1 MKGKLK
7 RVSLFMFH
15 PIFYNM
21 RMHTDP
27 QAKKRTG
34 AFYTP
39 ENLARQLACEVL
51 DAWQKL
57 HPNFPLKNLRILD
70 PAAGEGGLLLPF
82 ARELAVRRA
91 AQEPVTTPAQLER
104 DILERQLFAA
114 DICAEALCKIGLPA
128 SHIYVGDAL
137 AHQCAKSVLDPWGP
151 FDIVLA
157 NPPYIGQKGHAEVF
171 NRLRQN
177 PLWAAYVTPKNDLL
191 YYFFYLALRVLKPG
205 GLAGFITTPYFTTAA
220 GGKILRQTLAQ
231 QATFLRLINFEE
243 KRLFKNANQ
252 HTLLSVL
259 AKGSL
264 YIPCKIGRE
273 QPHELAQK
281 DLFYGPD
288 YFLHTQT
295 TQAPGNL
302 LTRMAKAPLSLGQI
316 AHVSTG
322 LMTGCDR
329 AFVLS
334 QAQKHALP
342 LTKKELAKLK
352 PFFKNS
358 NIAAYVP
365 SVKARLWLIDF
376 FYPADRNLDV
386 RQYPHLL
393 AHLAQFKEKLLARK
407 QNNNGIDKALAQG
420 QFWFGSVRRKLNF
433 EGEKLVLPHR
443 ATTVKAAY
451 SNGPWY
457 ASSDVYFI
465 TSPKPP
471 YTLWTILGLLN
482 SAPYLAWLQAHGK
495 RKGELLELY
504 SAPLQQLPIPIL
516 TPKQQAQLDN
526 LTRNMYKQ
534 VQTRHVQV
542 ALLLRVQ
549 LDTLVSA
556 LFEDP
561 R

>member
-1 MKGKLK
+1 
-7 RVSLFMFH
+7 
-15 PIFYNM
+15 M
-21 RMHTDP
+21 RMHTDTP
-27 QAKKRTG
+27 SKKRTG

-57 HPNFPLKNLRILD
+57 HPNVPLKNLRILD

-82 ARELAVRRA
+82 ARELARRRA
-91 AQEPVTTPAQLER
+91 AQEPGTTDTQLER
-104 DILERQLFAA
+104 EIVARQLFAA

-128 SHIYVGDAL
+128 SHVYVGDAL
-137 AHQCAKSVLDPWGP
+137 AQRQGASVLAHWGP
-151 FDIVLA
+151 FDVVLA
-157 NPPYIGQKGHAEVF
+157 NPPYIGQKGHAEIF
-171 NRLRQN
+171 NKLRQN

-220 GGKILRQTLAQ
+220 GGKVLRKTLAQ

-259 AKGSL
+259 ANAHVK
-264 YIPCKIGRE
+264 IPCQIG
-273 QPHELAQK
+273 QTNPHKVPQK
-281 DLFYGPD
+281 ELFYGPD
-288 YFLHTQT
+288 YFLQTQT
-295 TQAPGNL
+295 PQAPGNL
-302 LTRMAKAPLSLGQI
+302 LARMACAPLTLGQM

-322 LMTGCDR
+322 LMTGCDK
-329 AFVLS
+329 AFILTD
-334 QAQKHALP
+334 AQKDALP

-358 NIAAYVP
+358 DIAAFAP
-365 SVKARLWLIDF
+365 STQPKRWLIDF

-393 AHLAQFKEKLLARK
+393 THLAQFKEKLLSRK

-443 ATTVKAAY
+443 APTVKAAY

-516 TPKQQAQLDN
+516 TPKQQTQLDH
-526 LTRNMYKQ
+526 LTRNIYKQ
-534 VQTRHVQV
+534 IQAHRVQT

-549 LDTLVSA
+549 LDKLVSA